1 MQPKERQKYT
11 QTYTYKQ
18 VQRFFFYQET
28 KRTQTHCPKTQ
39 TEIKTS
45 YIDVK
50 TEEENLKQYMN
61 GTLNKMYIAKIGSQS
76 FPEPN

>member
-1 MQPKERQKYT
+1 M
-11 QTYTYKQ
+11 
-18 VQRFFFYQET
+18 
-28 KRTQTHCPKTQ
+28 
-39 TEIKTS
+39 EIKTS

-61 GTLNKMYIAKIGSQS
+61 GTLNKMYMDKIGSQS